1 MLKEVQA
8 TFGGDPRFA
17 LISLVC
23 AQDAAEAEKA
33 IQKNGLSATYGLA
46 GDLVS
51 GVASRYKIKAIPN
64 TYFFGPDQKER
75 RVPLT
80 FLIGP
85 DRRVFG
91 HDLSGGDLAAV
102 REGARESRTLPGSGQ
117 RRLMPCPPEER
128 SVNSHPGR

>member
-1 MLKEVQA
+1 MTVLKEVQA
-8 TFGGDPRFA
+8 TFGRDPRFVQ
-17 LISLVC
+17 ISLSC

-33 IQKNGLSATYGLA
+33 IRKNGLSATYGLA
-46 GDLVS
+46 GDFVS

-85 DRRVFG
+85 DGRVLG
-91 HDLSGGDLAAV
+91 HDLRGGDLEAV
-102 REGARESRTLPGSGQ
+102 RKALENPELFPAAARGD
-117 RRLMPCPPEER
+117 
-128 SVNSHPGR
+128 